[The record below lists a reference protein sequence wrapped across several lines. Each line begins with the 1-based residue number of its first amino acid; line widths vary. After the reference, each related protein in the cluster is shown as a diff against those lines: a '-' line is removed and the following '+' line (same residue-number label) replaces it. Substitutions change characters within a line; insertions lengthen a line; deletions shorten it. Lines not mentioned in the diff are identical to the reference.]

1 MTEIILLS
9 LLFGAAATDW
19 RRQKISNMLTI
30 PYMLAGVLYQW
41 WQGAGG
47 MAVAGLLCAFVLTV
61 LPVAVRGMGMGDQK
75 LLMAMGAWTS
85 HEQVYSMFLQ
95 SLWMCLL
102 PVIFLPSAWVRLHRN
117 LSLLAV
123 GWAAHRQFWLPGR
136 GQSALRIPYAIP
148 LLTSYLLHLCW
159 R

>member
-1 MTEIILLS
+1 MTEMILLC

-19 RRQKISNMLTI
+19 RWRKIPNTLTI
-30 PYMLAGVLYQW
+30 PCMLAGCLYQW
-41 WQGAGG
+41 RQGTGG

-61 LPVAVRGMGMGDQK
+61 LPVACRGMGMGDQK
-75 LLMAMGAWTS
+75 LLMAAGAWTS
-85 HEQVYSMFLQ
+85 HGEVYSLFLH
-95 SLWMCLL
+95 SLWMSFL
-102 PVIFLPSAWVRLHRN
+102 PVVFWPSVWVRLRLN

-123 GWAAHRQFWLPGR
+123 GWVAHKQFWLPGR

-148 LLTSYLLHLCW
+148 LLTSYLLHLWW